1 MFIGHFALAFGAKRY
16 LSRVSLAML
25 FTAVAWADLV
35 WPILVAAGI
44 EEVRMAPGNTVLTPF
59 DFVSYPYSHSLLAL
73 VLWGLLLAAFYRQ
86 STGRNGITFTVL
98 ALLVVSHWVLDFIT
112 HRPDM
117 PLYPGG
123 PKLGL
128 SLWNSVAGT
137 LIVEV
142 AMFAAGVWIYF
153 QATRPR
159 DRIGRWAAIGL
170 ILLLLLSYAAN
181 FASGPPPSVQ
191 ALWITAIAGTIVL
204 LTLAWWVDRHREP
217 VRRTESPSVRA

>member
-16 LSRVSLAML
+16 LPRVSLAIL

-35 WPILVAAGI
+35 WPILVGAGI
-44 EEVRMAPGNTVLTPF
+44 EQVRIAPGNTVLTPF
-59 DFVSYPYSHSLLAL
+59 
-73 VLWGLLLAAFYRQ
+73 G
-86 STGRNGITFTVL
+86 TTFTVL
-98 ALLVVSHWVLDFIT
+98 AALVVSHWVLDFIT

-137 LIVEV
+137 LILEV

-153 QATRPR
+153 RATRPC
-159 DRIGRWAAIGL
+159 DRIGRWAAVAL
-170 ILLLLLSYAAN
+170 ILVLILSYGAN

-191 ALWITAIAGTIVL
+191 ALWITAVAGTIVL

-217 VRRTESPSVRA
+217 VTRTRSLP

>member
-16 LSRVSLAML
+16 LPRVSLAIL

-35 WPILVAAGI
+35 WPILVGAGI
-44 EEVRMAPGNTVLTPF
+44 EQVRIAPGNTVLTPF
-59 DFVSYPYSHSLLAL
+59 DFVSYPYSHSLAAL
-73 VLWGLLLAAFYRQ
+73 VLWGLLLAVVYRQ
-86 STGRNGITFTVL
+86 STGKNGTTFTVL
-98 ALLVVSHWVLDFIT
+98 AALVVSHWVLDFIT

-137 LIVEV
+137 LILEV

-153 QATRPR
+153 RATRPC
-159 DRIGRWAAIGL
+159 DRIGRWAAVAL
-170 ILLLLLSYAAN
+170 ILVLILSYGAN

-191 ALWITAIAGTIVL
+191 ALWITAVAGTIVL

-217 VRRTESPSVRA
+217 VTRTRSLP